1 MNKNNNYCE
10 KCQNVIY
17 YVKISD
23 FTFWITF

>member
-10 KCQNVIY
+10 KCQNVIC

-23 FTFWITF
+23 FTLWSTF